1 MKKSNSAVKQ
11 RWSLLALG
19 ICTAL
24 AGGTLIAAAQTPPP
38 AAAPAPAQQRPQQ
51 QPHPQKQKVTLSML
65 AAQGFEVK
73 ATINSYLVVQRGK
86 DVWLCYMLDTRSDC
100 VAAD

>member
-1 MKKSNSAVKQ
+1 MRLISA
-11 RWSLLALG
+11 AIG
-19 ICTAL
+19 IGVIAVA
-24 AGGTLIAAAQTPPP
+24 AGPLRAGAQTS
-38 AAAPAPAQQRPQQ
+38 PQPTQ
-51 QPHPQKQKVTLSML
+51 QPKKQKVTLPML